1 MSPSAG
7 RAQVTIVVDGR
18 PLRVD
23 AGISVAAALLN
34 AGVQAFRRSVTG
46 SDRGPLCGMGVCHE
60 CRVEIDGVPHRRAC
74 LVTVGEGLRVST
86 TVQA

>member
-1 MSPSAG
+1 MSASGAG
-7 RAQVTIVVDGR
+7 AQVIIVVDGR
-18 PLRVD
+18 ALHVD

-34 AGVQAFRRSVTG
+34 AGVHVFRRSVTG

-86 TVQA
+86 TVQP

>member
-1 MSPSAG
+1 MSASVA

-34 AGVQAFRRSVTG
+34 AGVHAFRRSVTG
-46 SDRGPLCGMGVCHE
+46 SDREPLCGMGTCHE
-60 CRVEIDGVPHRRAC
+60 CRVTIDGVPHRRAC
-74 LVTVGEGLRVST
+74 LVTVGAGLRVST
-86 TVQA
+86 AGQP